1 MNPLA
6 GEENGDDDWEAGDGG
21 VSVCVCVCVC
31 ECVCNQETQVKRAS
45 IDP

>member
-21 VSVCVCVCVC
+21 VCVCVCVWVS
-31 ECVCNQETQVKRAS
+31 VCAQPGDGSE
-45 IDP
+45 